1 MLKLSLIHILVAFN
15 GSHKVQGNTYDSINA
30 VAEELRK
37 ENIQV
42 EIINV
47 GSKSIRGCACC
58 GGCSKNKDHRC
69 VINDEV
75 NEWALKMKEAD
86 GIILGSPVYYAGLN
100 GNMKSFLDRAF
111 MISGANGGF
120 LRHKVGASVAVARR
134 AGSVGTVDEM
144 NKFISFTEMI
154 MPTSNYW
161 PVVYLSLIHILNNK
175 KIVVYIS
182 QSESVFDIVDSVIRI
197 NDVSVLEEKNRI
209 ENKCKA

>member
-1 MLKLSLIHILVAFN
+1 MKVVAFN
-15 GSHKVQGNTYDSINA
+15 GSPKVQGNTYDCINA

-75 NEWALKMKEAD
+75 NEWTLKMKEAD

-161 PVVYLSLIHILNNK
+161 PVVYGGAPGEAKKDEEGMQTMRILGKNMAWLMK
-175 KIVVYIS
+175 LVEYGKDKVSEPAAETKIKTSFI
-182 QSESVFDIVDSVIRI
+182 
-197 NDVSVLEEKNRI
+197 K
-209 ENKCKA
+209 